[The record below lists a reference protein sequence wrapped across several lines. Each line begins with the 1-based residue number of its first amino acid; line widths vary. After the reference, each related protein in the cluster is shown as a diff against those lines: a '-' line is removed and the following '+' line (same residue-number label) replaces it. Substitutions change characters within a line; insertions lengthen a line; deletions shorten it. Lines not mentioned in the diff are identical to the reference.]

1 MILRDPSR
9 CSVQR
14 RIVAPP
20 STSSVPVSKRAKR
33 SARFGSFVSHLHP
46 SRRQKRVKGETRM
59 NRRKPRIAVIG
70 RGNVGNS
77 LRQGIDKAGYE
88 VRVTGKD
95 PDRVESVG
103 PLECRAHRS
112 KQGNRLSA
120 EPLFDVNRLPF
131 IQVRRPVHGARP
143 LVAGPSRSSLQ
154 CKSLLTRATWQ
165 VAPKRHTTNR
175 ATHTQVHTSPSKP
188 KVSAPFERH
197 SSSSLLSVEIRRVG
211 RSGATRSVPPPSSC
225 SQATTSRRRTLR
237 RSIPGSR
244 ALRSAPH
251 FPRAFRG
258 HGNNVVSVGSDF

>member
-1 MILRDPSR
+1 MN
-9 CSVQR
+9 QR
-14 RIVAPP
+14 R
-20 STSSVPVSKRAKR
+20 
-33 SARFGSFVSHLHP
+33 
-46 SRRQKRVKGETRM
+46 
-59 NRRKPRIAVIG
+59 PRTAVIG
-70 RGNVGNS
+70 RGNVGSS

-188 KVSAPFERH
+188 EVSAPFERH
-197 SSSSLLSVEIRRVG
+197 SSSSLLSWKSGGSVDRERRGLYRPLLLAHRRQLRGGVPCVG
-211 RSGATRSVPPPSSC
+211 LFPVLEHFDRRPTFPEHFEGT
-225 SQATTSRRRTLR
+225 ATTSFPLAAT
-237 RSIPGSR
+237 SKR
-244 ALRSAPH
+244 AHVDVPPERKDTCTV
-251 FPRAFRG
+251 G
-258 HGNNVVSVGSDF
+258 HCFH